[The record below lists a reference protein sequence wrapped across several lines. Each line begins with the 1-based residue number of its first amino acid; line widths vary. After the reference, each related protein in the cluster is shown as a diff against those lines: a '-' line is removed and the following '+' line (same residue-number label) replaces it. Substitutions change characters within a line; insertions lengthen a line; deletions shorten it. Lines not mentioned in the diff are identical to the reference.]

1 MESTNPNSS
10 HQQDEIS
17 LKELILKIQKWV
29 KYLRNRWLIILIGGG
44 IGAGLGLAYA
54 LIKKPVYIAELTFV
68 LEDSKS
74 SPFGGYASVA
84 SQFGIDLGGA
94 SSSGVFSGDNI
105 LEFLKSRL
113 MVEKTLLSPLIYK
126 ENLQSLA
133 DYYIEMNDLR
143 ASWSEDSLLK
153 NTHFPI
159 GPDRKDFSLQQ
170 DSILNSIYT
179 GITKKNLKVTKPDKK
194 LSFISVECTTK
205 DEVFSKAF
213 TERLVKEA
221 IDFYVQTKTQRSK
234 ITVNTLQQK
243 ADSLE
248 SLLNRKTY
256 TAAASQDMN
265 LNPARSMAGVRT
277 ELVVR
282 DKVVLQTMYA
292 EVVKNLELSRMA
304 MAQEIPIIQIVD
316 TPILPLKKEKLSKS
330 KGIVLGGFAGSF
342 LTVIILLITRIY
354 RGIMTQ

>member
-1 MESTNPNSS
+1 MESTNPNSP
-10 HQQDEIS
+10 HQEDEIS
-17 LKELILKIQKWV
+17 LKELILKIQEWS
-29 KYLRNRWLIILIGGG
+29 KYLRSKWLVILIFGF
-44 IGAGLGLAYA
+44 ISAGLGLVYA
-54 LIKKPVYIAELTFV
+54 LIKKPVYVAELTFV

-74 SPFGGYASVA
+74 SPLGGYAGLA

-113 MVEKTLLSPLIYK
+113 MVEKTLLSPLIHK
-126 ENLQSLA
+126 GKLQSLA
-133 DYYIEMNDLR
+133 DYYIEVNDLR
-143 ASWSEDSLLK
+143 ESWSKDASLK
-153 NTHFPI
+153 NIHFPI
-159 GPDRKDFSLQQ
+159 NPERKGFSLQQ
-170 DSILNSIYT
+170 DSVLNTIYT
-179 GITKKNLKVTKPDKK
+179 GIIKKNLKVTKPDKK

-234 ITVNTLQQK
+234 ITVNALQEK

-265 LNPARSMAGVRT
+265 LNPVRSMAGVST

-282 DKVVLQTMYA
+282 DKIVLQTMYA

-304 MAQEIPIIQIVD
+304 MAQETPIIQIVD
-316 TPILPLKKEKLSKS
+316 TPILPLKKEKLGKL
-330 KGIVLGGFAGSF
+330 KGIVIGGFIGGF
-342 LTVIILLITRIY
+342 LIVVTLLIRRIY
-354 RGIMTQ
+354 KGIMT